1 MTKGLFTRFVLVA
14 AISTLAVAFAT
25 ETSFAAKKKAAKAKK
40 KEAPTAQAGRCTS
53 YCNAFKWCHV
63 RWKTSGGAAVPTV
76 FMCAEGNCPPKC

>member
-1 MTKGLFTRFVLVA
+1 MTKGLFTRFALIA
-14 AISTLAVAFAT
+14 AISALALVFTSDA
-25 ETSFAAKKKAAKAKK
+25 SFAAKKKAAKK

-63 RWKTSGGAAVPTV
+63 RWKTSGGGAVPTV